1 MFGFAHPEWLLLGL
15 LVPLL
20 VWYWLR
26 LRRPALRYSDTRIL
40 TASPAGRRRIATWA
54 SATLR
59 TLALLLLVAALA
71 GPRWADAGSR
81 LTSEG
86 IAIEILVDVSGSMAE
101 KDFKWNKKR
110 ISRLAAVKRVF
121 QLFVGGGEAPGGER
135 LDGRRNDLIG
145 LVTFATRPRT
155 ACPLTLSHDALL
167 DILRAEKPRTVPE
180 ESRTNIGD
188 AIAWGVD
195 DLSRAKPRRKILVLF
210 TDGEHNVDPP
220 ALLPR
225 QAAQLAAGQ
234 DIPIYAIDAGGESA
248 GPEGTKEDRS
258 RSAEDRAK
266 AVKILQSISE
276 KMTHGKYFRAQ
287 DTRALLEV
295 CQEIDRLE
303 KQKIE
308 SFDYRY
314 YYEGHAWF
322 GLAALV
328 LFVSVHALE
337 WTLWKRAL

>member
-1 MFGFAHPEWLLLGL
+1 MFGFAQPVFLLLGL
-15 LVPLL
+15 LVPPL

-26 LRRPALRYSDTRIL
+26 LRRPALSYSNTSML
-40 TASPAGRRRIATWA
+40 AALPVGRRRFATWA
-54 SATLR
+54 SAVLR
-59 TLALLLLVAALA
+59 ALALGLLIVALA

-81 LTSEG
+81 LSTEG

-110 ISRLAAVKRVF
+110 ISRLQAVKNDFRLIV
-121 QLFVGGGEAPGGER
+121 QGGTAPGGDR
-135 LDGRRNDLIG
+135 LEGRPNDLIG
-145 LVTFATRPRT
+145 LVTFATRPRS

-167 DILRAEKPRTVPE
+167 DLLRGEKARTIPE

-195 DLSRAKPRRKILVLF
+195 DLVRAKPLRKILVLF
-210 TDGEHNVDPP
+210 TDGEHNVDAP
-220 ALLPR
+220 ALTPR

-248 GPEGTKEDRS
+248 GPEGKKEEAT

-266 AVKILQSISE
+266 AVKILQAISE
-276 KMTHGKYFRAQ
+276 KMTRGKYFRAQ
-287 DTRALLEV
+287 DTPALLAV
-295 CQEIDRLE
+295 CRDIDRLE
-303 KQKIE
+303 KQQIE
-308 SFDYRY
+308 SFHYRY

-322 GLAALV
+322 ALAALV
-328 LFVSVHALE
+328 VFVGVLLLE
-337 WTLWKRAL
+337 GTLWKRVL